1 MSLEAS
7 SRDTGLWII
16 LYPGNNEIPSVTL
29 LFAPDSEIQKH
40 SIAENRKYQSVLQ
53 YQLLPLLQ
61 KYLLEKTPTKS
72 PPLLLIHKGQW
83 NLTG

>member
-1 MSLEAS
+1 MSPEAS
-7 SRDTGLWII
+7 SRDSGLWII
-16 LYPGNNEIPSVTL
+16 LQHGNTEIPSVTL
-29 LFAPDSEIQKH
+29 LFAPDSEIQEL
-40 SIAENRKYQSVLQ
+40 SIAETQKCQSVLQ

-61 KYLLEKTPTKS
+61 EYLLGKTQAKS